1 MNLSR
6 ALSEKNRLARK
17 IKEIQKKIESHN
29 SLIKGNTPVYSIENL
44 LKELDAN
51 IAELTE
57 IKTRISEANLPVQ
70 NKIFRLSELKS
81 QAAFLKN
88 LNIKEGKILDE
99 RWNAEV
105 TEWVSSLGSVE
116 RDKMVETIET
126 EISELQA
133 ELDQFNFETKI

>member
-44 LKELDAN
+44 LKELDTN